1 MKKTVLLT
9 LMVASVALHAKVSIS
24 STSYQEAVKVN
35 SNGEKVK
42 EWVPTNKVVPGT
54 VVRYVN
60 ALSNSG
66 AKRATK
72 LVVNNPVPENM
83 EYVAN
88 SATCQSECS
97 VRYSVDGGK
106 TFQEP
111 SKLFVGEGK
120 ERHLAEA
127 KEYTNVRWVLTTLEA
142 KSKNSIEY
150 KARLK

>member
-1 MKKTVLLT
+1 MKKTVLLI
-9 LMVASVALHAKVSIS
+9 LMLASVALHSEVSIS

-42 EWVPTNKVVPGT
+42 EWIPTAKVVPGT
-54 VVRYVN
+54 IVRYVN
-60 ALSNSG
+60 SLNNG
-66 AKRATK
+66 GEERATN
-72 LVVNNPVPENM
+72 LVINNPIPENM

-106 TFQEP
+106 TFKDP
-111 SKLFVGEGK
+111 SELFVGEGQA
-120 ERHLAEA
+120 RHLAEA
-127 KEYTNVRWVLTTLEA
+127 KEYTNIRWVLTALEA
-142 KSKNSIEY
+142 HAATTVEY